1 MRTLVKKK
9 NNQRLHII
17 APLPPQ
23 FRHTALSFTR
33 ELSPI
38 SEVAPFA
45 LEISAF
51 EKVTSVTE
59 VHKHH
64 RLDINYDYIIIL
76 VYKKCDE

>member
-1 MRTLVKKK
+1 M
-9 NNQRLHII
+9 NSQSLHII

-23 FRHTALSFTR
+23 FRHTALSFAR

-51 EKVTSVTE
+51 EKVISVTE

-64 RLDINYDYIIIL
+64 RLDVKWL
-76 VYKKCDE
+76 P